1 VNAVNARAL
10 SRRGEIFAGLAAI
23 AAGAWP
29 LAIGLGVAKVDP
41 RTVHAPLWVVAA
53 AGACFVLAGMA
64 LLAPRDRV
72 RLRGFAAGLVV
83 TALAAVCDW
92 IAFGPGERRFGQSI
106 SFAGAAL
113 RSSGGQISGRIAF
126 GVGAVLL
133 DAFAL
138 WAWYRWL
145 KGDAAGPREKPQSG
159 ME

>member
-1 VNAVNARAL
+1 L
-10 SRRGEIFAGLAAI
+10 AGLASI

-29 LAIGLGVAKVDP
+29 LAIGLEIARVDP
-41 RTVHAPLWVVAA
+41 RTVHAPLWVVAL
-53 AGACFVLAGMA
+53 AGACFVIAGMA
-64 LLAPRDRV
+64 LLAPRENV
-72 RLRGFAAGLVV
+72 RLRGFFAGLVV

-106 SFAGAAL
+106 SFAGAAM
-113 RSSGGQISGRIAF
+113 RSGSGELSGRIAF

-145 KGDAAGPREKPQSG
+145 KGDAARARENPQSG
-159 ME
+159 IE